1 MKEKFLDFFF
11 HQVQRGC
18 GFSHRRNYGN
28 IFRSFEI
35 GNKKNR
41 TM

>member
-11 HQVQRGC
+11 HQVQGGVGSPTGEIMR
-18 GFSHRRNYGN
+18 N